1 MAKKLLDT
9 ELRKIQHV
17 NIVVKN
23 NVQFRDKSNG
33 LNEIELEYKTLPEIN
48 KSEISTDIEFLGKV
62 FSAPLFVSG
71 MTGGAKSVEQI
82 NKDIA
87 KACEEIGIGMGVGS
101 QRAMLEDPSLASTYF
116 VRDVAPSI
124 FLAGN
129 IGVTQLKKYSR
140 QQIEEMLDLIKADVL
155 AVHINAA
162 QEAVQPEGTP
172 EFEGCLEQIA
182 LLADEL
188 SKPVYVKEVG
198 AGISKE
204 TAQELAKTKIAAIDV
219 GGAGGTSWTAVEY
232 LRGNERD
239 GPFWDWGIPTAQ
251 SIKEVR
257 EVWEGPLIATG
268 GIRNGLDVAKAIAL
282 GADLAGMAF
291 PVLQA
296 QQKGGFKAVKSFLE
310 KTINELRT
318 AMFLI
323 GEKSLSD

>member
-1 MAKKLLDT
+1 MKGNICMAKKLLDT

-172 EFEGCLEQIA
+172 
-182 LLADEL
+182 
-188 SKPVYVKEVG
+188 
-198 AGISKE
+198 
-204 TAQELAKTKIAAIDV
+204 
-219 GGAGGTSWTAVEY
+219 
-232 LRGNERD
+232 
-239 GPFWDWGIPTAQ
+239 
-251 SIKEVR
+251 
-257 EVWEGPLIATG
+257 
-268 GIRNGLDVAKAIAL
+268 
-282 GADLAGMAF
+282 
-291 PVLQA
+291 
-296 QQKGGFKAVKSFLE
+296 
-310 KTINELRT
+310 
-318 AMFLI
+318 
-323 GEKSLSD
+323 